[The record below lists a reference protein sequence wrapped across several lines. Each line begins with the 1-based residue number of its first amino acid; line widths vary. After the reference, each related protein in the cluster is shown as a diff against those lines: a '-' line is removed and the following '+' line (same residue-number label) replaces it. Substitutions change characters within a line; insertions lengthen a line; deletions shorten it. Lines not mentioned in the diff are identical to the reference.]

1 MECSLLASCPAVPDD
16 DVLGDIDGAGAEG
29 DQGLITGGEL
39 NELNSWM
46 G

>member
-1 MECSLLASCPAVPDD
+1 MECSLLASAVPD

-46 G
+46 GEL